1 MTTTN
6 EYALPLTDAVVQL
19 TNEDGNAF
27 AILGRVR
34 RAILR
39 SNHPELAEK
48 FVVEASMMPS
58 LWILLLMEEE
68 QMEKY
73 GSLKKTFLI

>member
-6 EYALPLTDAVVQL
+6 DCPPPLTDALVQL
-19 TNEDGNAF
+19 TGEDGNAF

-39 SNHPELAEK
+39 SNHPELAEQ
-48 FVVEASMMPS
+48 FVVEATSGDYGN
-58 LWILLLMEEE
+58 LLVTCMR
-68 QMEKY
+68 Y
-73 GSLKKTFLI
+73 VTVD